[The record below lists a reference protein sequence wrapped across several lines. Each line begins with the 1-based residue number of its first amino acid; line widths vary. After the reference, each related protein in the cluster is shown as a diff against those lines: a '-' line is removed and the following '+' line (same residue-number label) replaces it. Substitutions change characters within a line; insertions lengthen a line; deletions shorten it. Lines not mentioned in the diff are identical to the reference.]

1 MSLLPSD
8 IDTEISKMR
17 RNQPC
22 EKFRKE
28 EWTVYIEAM
37 MHERSSYMGAPERK
51 LGWLRK
57 QERQQDNWK

>member
-1 MSLLPSD
+1 
-8 IDTEISKMR
+8 
-17 RNQPC
+17 
-22 EKFRKE
+22 
-28 EWTVYIEAM
+28 